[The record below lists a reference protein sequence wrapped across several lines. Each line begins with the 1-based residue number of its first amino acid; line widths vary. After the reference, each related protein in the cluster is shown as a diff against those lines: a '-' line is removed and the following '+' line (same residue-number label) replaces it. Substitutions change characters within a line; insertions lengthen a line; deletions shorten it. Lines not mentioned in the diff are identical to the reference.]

1 MDLLITIGV
10 IVAAV
15 VVWRW
20 VRQGGSARSA
30 ETRLRQICL
39 GDEAQAARLLD
50 AELSRTPGLSRA
62 EAAARAVARYE
73 RDNH

>member
-1 MDLLITIGV
+1 MDLLITIVV

-20 VRQGGSARSA
+20 VRQGGGGRSA
-30 ETRLRQICL
+30 EARLRQVCL
-39 GDEAQAARLLD
+39 GDEAQAARLID
-50 AELSRTPGLSRA
+50 AELARTPGLSRS
-62 EAAARAVARYE
+62 EATARAVARYE